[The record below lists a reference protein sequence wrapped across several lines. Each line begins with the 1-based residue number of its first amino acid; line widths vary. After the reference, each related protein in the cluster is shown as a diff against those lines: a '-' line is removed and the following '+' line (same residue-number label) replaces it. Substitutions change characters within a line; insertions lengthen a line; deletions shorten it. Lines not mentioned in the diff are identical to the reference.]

1 MLDAWGVARERDPRT
16 GDDQEQM
23 SMEMAIEG
31 RAAARVQQIRAALS
45 LGKPGIAAFITMA
58 TVAAYIVAGGSVASA
73 TFIHV
78 IVATALVAMGAAG
91 LNQVREAE
99 IDAQMRR
106 TRNRAVPS
114 GTLARQQA
122 VTVAVGLSVGGF
134 AYSGMTL
141 PWMTTVLLAVS
152 HASYVALY
160 TPLKRITPHNTLVGG
175 IPGSVPVL
183 AGWVAAG
190 AAIDAVALALACVL
204 FLWQIPHFLAIG
216 WLCRDDYRTAGFR
229 MLTVDDTDG
238 IATARVSA
246 VYTLALLPVSL
257 VPFLAGAA
265 GPVYAA
271 AAVAGGAWY
280 LWRAA
285 AFLAHRTDARARA
298 MFLAS
303 LAYLPAV
310 LVVLVVESLLA

>member
-1 MLDAWGVARERDPRT
+1 
-16 GDDQEQM
+16 
-23 SMEMAIEG
+23 MEVAIEG
-31 RAAARVQQIRAALS
+31 RAAARVHQIRAALA

-58 TVAAYIVAGGSVASA
+58 AVAAYIVAGGSVASA

-78 IVATALVAMGAAG
+78 IVATMLVASGAAG

-99 IDAQMRR
+99 IDARMQR
-106 TRNRAVPS
+106 TRNRPVPS
-114 GTLARQQA
+114 GALARQQA
-122 VTVAVGLSVGGF
+122 VTVAVGLSVVGF
-134 AYSGMTL
+134 AYSAVTL
-141 PWMTTVLLAVS
+141 PWMTTALLALS
-152 HASYVALY
+152 HASYVAVY

-175 IPGSVPVL
+175 IPGSLPVL

-216 WLCRDDYRTAGFR
+216 WLCRDDYRNVGFR
-229 MLTVDDTDG
+229 MLTVHDTDG
-238 IATARVSA
+238 VATARMSA
-246 VYTLALLPVSL
+246 AYTLALLPVSL

-271 AAVAGGAWY
+271 AALAAGVWY

-285 AFLAHRTDARARA
+285 AFLARRTDARARS

-310 LVVLVVESLLA
+310 LVVLMVERLAT

>member
-1 MLDAWGVARERDPRT
+1 
-16 GDDQEQM
+16 
-23 SMEMAIEG
+23 MEVAIEE
-31 RAAARVQQIRAALS
+31 RAAARVQQARAALA

-58 TVAAYIVAGGSVASA
+58 AVAAYIVAGGSVASA
-73 TFIHV
+73 AFVHV
-78 IVATALVAMGAAG
+78 TVATALVAMGAAG

-99 IDAQMRR
+99 IDARMRR
-106 TRNRAVPS
+106 TRNRPVPS

-134 AYSGMTL
+134 AYSAMVL
-141 PWMTTVLLAVS
+141 PWMTTVLLALS

-175 IPGSVPVL
+175 IPGSLPVL

-190 AAIDAVALALACVL
+190 AAIDAVALSLLCVL

-216 WLCRDDYRTAGFR
+216 WLCRDDYRDAGFR

-238 IATARVSA
+238 IATARISA
-246 VYTLALLPVSL
+246 AYALALLPVSL
-257 VPFLAGAA
+257 VPYFAGVA
-265 GPVYAA
+265 GSAYAA
-271 AAVAGGAWY
+271 AALAAGTWY

-285 AFLAHRTDARARA
+285 AFLARRTNARARG

-303 LAYLPAV
+303 LAYLPVV
-310 LVVLVVESLLA
+310 LVVLVVETLLS

>member
-1 MLDAWGVARERDPRT
+1 
-16 GDDQEQM
+16 
-23 SMEMAIEG
+23 MEVAIEG
-31 RAAARVQQIRAALS
+31 RAVARAQQIRAAIT

-58 TVAAYIVAGGSVASA
+58 AVAAYIVAGGSVASA
-73 TFIHV
+73 TFFHV
-78 IVATALVAMGAAG
+78 IVATGLVAAGAAA

-99 IDAQMRR
+99 IDARMRR
-106 TRNRAVPS
+106 TRNRPVPS

-141 PWMTTVLLAVS
+141 PWMTTALLALS
-152 HASYVALY
+152 HASYVLLY
-160 TPLKRITPHNTLVGG
+160 TPLKRVTPHNTLVGG

-183 AGWVAAG
+183 AGWVATG
-190 AAIDAVALALACVL
+190 AAIDGVALALTFVL

-229 MLTVDDTDG
+229 MLTVDDADG
-238 IATARVSA
+238 ISTARVST

-257 VPFLAGAA
+257 VPFFAGAA
-265 GPVYAA
+265 GPVYAV
-271 AAVAGGAWY
+271 AAVAAGVWY

-285 AFLAHRTDARARA
+285 AFRISRTDTRARA

-303 LAYLPAV
+303 LAYLPVVLAV
-310 LVVLVVESLLA
+310 LVVENLLT

>member
-1 MLDAWGVARERDPRT
+1 
-16 GDDQEQM
+16 
-23 SMEMAIEG
+23 MEVAIEG
-31 RAAARVQQIRAALS
+31 RAVARAQQIRAAIT

-58 TVAAYIVAGGSVASA
+58 AVAAYIVAGGSVASA
-73 TFIHV
+73 TFFHV
-78 IVATALVAMGAAG
+78 IVATGLVAAGAAA

-99 IDAQMRR
+99 IDARMRR
-106 TRNRAVPS
+106 TRNRPVPS

-141 PWMTTVLLAVS
+141 PWMTTALLALS
-152 HASYVALY
+152 HASYVLLY
-160 TPLKRITPHNTLVGG
+160 TPLKRVTPHNTLVGG

-190 AAIDAVALALACVL
+190 AAIDGIALALTFVL

-229 MLTVDDTDG
+229 MLTVDDADG
-238 IATARVSA
+238 ISTARVST

-257 VPFLAGAA
+257 VPFFAGAA
-265 GPVYAA
+265 GPVYAV
-271 AAVAGGAWY
+271 AAVAAGVWY

-285 AFLAHRTDARARA
+285 AFRISRTDTRARA

-303 LAYLPAV
+303 LAYLPVVLAV
-310 LVVLVVESLLA
+310 LVVENLLT